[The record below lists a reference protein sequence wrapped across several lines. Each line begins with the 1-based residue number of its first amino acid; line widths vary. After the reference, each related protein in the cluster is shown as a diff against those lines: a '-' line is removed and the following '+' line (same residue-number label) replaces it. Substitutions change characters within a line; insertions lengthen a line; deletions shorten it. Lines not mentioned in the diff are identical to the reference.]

1 MAEVIAVSTLSVKY
15 QGVEIYDKV
24 SMARCWHDM
33 HAWGALDELV
43 ITFGDTQN
51 LWDGWDPKDDD
62 IIEVSD
68 GAARTGKMY
77 VRDVKPQSSAM
88 DIRAYPVPH
97 SMREAKCRSWE
108 SIRLLQ
114 LVAQIAQEAGMGY
127 EAYGLDN
134 SLYAYV
140 EQRNESNLEFLSK
153 RLTYEGGSLIA
164 FDGKLIAYSGRWAES
179 QSPVKRLEITPGKD
193 YEMDDNTA
201 RAYGSCLVTDGRT
214 EATFTAG
221 AGRQLKK
228 VLDDRITDGAEA
240 QRFARGLLRAANRE
254 AARICLRTDTLLREW
269 AAGSVLEIA
278 APAAESWNGAAFVSR
293 LRHDYFDCK
302 SKIWMTKKLGG
313 Y

>member
-1 MAEVIAVSTLSVKY
+1 MSTMSVRY

-24 SMARCWHDM
+24 SVARCWHDM

-51 LWDGWDPKDDD
+51 LWDGWNPKDDD

-77 VRDVKPQSSAM
+77 VRDVKPQSSSM

-97 SMREAKCRSWE
+97 VMREAKCRSWE

-114 LVAQIAQEAGMGY
+114 LIAQIAQEAGMSY
-127 EAYGLDN
+127 EAYGIEN

-140 EQRNESNLEFLSK
+140 EQRNESNLAFLSK
-153 RLTYEGGSLIA
+153 RLTYEGASLIA
-164 FDGKLIAYSGRWAES
+164 FDGKLIAYSGAWAES
-179 QSPVKRLEITPGKD
+179 QAPAKRMEIEPGKD
-193 YEMDDNTA
+193 YEMEDNTA

-221 AGRQLKK
+221 PGRQLKK
-228 VLDDRITDGAEA
+228 VLGERITDAAEA
-240 QRFARGLLRAANRE
+240 SRFARGLLRAANRE
-254 AARICLRTDTLLREW
+254 AAVIRLRTDTLLREW
-269 AAGSVLEIA
+269 AAGSVLEVEASA
-278 APAAESWNGAAFVSR
+278 AASWNGRAFVSH
-293 LRHDYFDCK
+293 LRHDYFDSR
-302 SKIWMTKKLGG
+302 SKIWMTKMLEG